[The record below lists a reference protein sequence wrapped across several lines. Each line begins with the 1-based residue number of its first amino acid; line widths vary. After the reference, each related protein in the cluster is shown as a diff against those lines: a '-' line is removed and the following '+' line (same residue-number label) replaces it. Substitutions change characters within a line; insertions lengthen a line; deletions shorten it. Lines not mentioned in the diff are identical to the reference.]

1 MSLIDRLKLKLK
13 VKTFL
18 MYGYNARPPMAI
30 PIYTVLPYCV
40 IITQYG
46 SIYCVYRDCHGL
58 SSIIAIHK
66 DILVF
71 TFSFNLNLSFKDI
84 KVENR

>member
-1 MSLIDRLKLKLK
+1 MKSPGTILLSL
-13 VKTFL
+13 
-18 MYGYNARPPMAI
+18 
-30 PIYTVLPYCV
+30 
-40 IITQYG
+40 
-46 SIYCVYRDCHGL
+46 YRDCHGL

-84 KVENR
+84 KVKNM